1 MLGRDIDAFIALLED
16 KRDSLYMLIDSARD
30 RHQLV
35 PWLRRT
41 QGLDAKCLFS
51 GLRAVALAG
60 VAPYLAQLPQR
71 NAAMSWVMHKYWGSG
86 KCWSVI
92 VESEANFEQTCLQLK
107 KSLMVE
113 LDGKQAYFRFY
124 DARAFE
130 KFLSIGSILQME
142 HIFGDCIEQIYFAPA
157 ALSAA
162 PLMAVRRVPQTG
174 LRAMLQ
180 KNVYQM
186 VAYHRQGERYVENN
200 LESGHKALQ

>member
-51 GLRAVALAG
+51 GLRAVALAD

-113 LDGKQAYFRFY
+113 LDGGKSGYLRFY
-124 DARAFE
+124 DARALE
-130 KFLSIGSILQME
+130 KFIATCAGQQME
-142 HIFGDCIEQIYFAPA
+142 HLFGRCIRQFCFAPA
-157 ALSAA
+157 ILGDA
-162 PLMAVRRVPQTG
+162 PLMALRRQVQTG
-174 LRAMLQ
+174 LLTQ
-180 KNVYQM
+180 KSSYQL
-186 VAYHRQGERYVENN
+186 VALHRQDDCYVEDIQQ
-200 LESGHKALQ
+200 AA